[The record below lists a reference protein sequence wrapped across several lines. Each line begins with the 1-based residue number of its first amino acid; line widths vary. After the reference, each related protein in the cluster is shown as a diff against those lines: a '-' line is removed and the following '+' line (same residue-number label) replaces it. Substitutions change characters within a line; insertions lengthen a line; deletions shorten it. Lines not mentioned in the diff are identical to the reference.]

1 MPRLAHA
8 FTNFTAGELSPRL
21 DGRIDLAKYQN
32 GVTNLENFLVHPH
45 GGVTR
50 RPGTEF
56 IAEVKSSSLP
66 TRIIPFEFNTEQV
79 YLIEA
84 GNQYL
89 RFYKDGGQILN
100 SGSIVEVATPYLTA
114 ELFEIK
120 YAQSADTMFIVH
132 PNHAPRKLTRTSDT
146 AWTLTEVPFEFGP
159 FLDENTT
166 DTTITSSA
174 RTGTVTL
181 TASADLFV
189 STDVG
194 RLVKIYDGFA
204 KISAFTNATTVAAV
218 VQPNLD
224 GLSELLPEYTATTIS
239 FSEGDPSSTG
249 AEHNDRIVDSAKL
262 FKDQG
267 FVVGQKITI
276 SGASST
282 NNGDKLIAE
291 VTDDTILTAPSDDLA
306 DQAAGSSFT
315 IVGKLEATDEWSLGA
330 FSTTTGF
337 PGAICF
343 FEERLVYGGTT
354 SQPQT
359 VFFSESG
366 GFDQFNTGADDAD
379 AMVFTLASS
388 QVNVIRSLVPS
399 RTLIVLTTG
408 AEFSAGSGS
417 NLDPIT
423 PTNIQIKRQTTHGT
437 ANVAPVT
444 AGSAV
449 LFLQRAK
456 RKIRE
461 LQYNFDVDGFVAPDM
476 TILSEHISEGGF
488 VELAVQQEP
497 DNIIW
502 AVRADGQLC
511 GLTYRREEQ
520 VVAWHRHI
528 IAGISGAAT
537 ITVTDFANIA
547 TGTTL
552 KITKSDGT
560 LLTFTSEAA
569 GSSSPASALGFRPNS
584 SNNTTADNIFTML
597 NSHADLTVANPA
609 ANVVTVKETTRAG
622 TGFLSIESSDTTRL
636 ATTNQANALV
646 ESVAVLP
653 GDLNEDEVYVVV
665 NRTING
671 STERYIERLSNIDFG
686 TSANDAFYV
695 DSGLTYSGAAA
706 TTISGLT
713 HLEGESVTV
722 LANGAAHANK
732 TVSSGAITL
741 DRSAT
746 KAQIGLGYTSQLRT
760 MRIEGGSA
768 QGTSQGA
775 IKRIHDVTF
784 RFFRTVGAKVGSSA
798 TNHDSIPFRSSADEM
813 GESLD
818 LFTGDKTIEFPNGYD
833 TDAHVF
839 VKQEQPL
846 PMTVIGIYAR
856 MEVFDR

>member
-8 FTNFTAGELSPRL
+8 HTNFTAGELSPRL
-21 DGRIDLAKYQN
+21 DGRVDLAKYRN

-56 IAEVKSSSLP
+56 IAEVKTSSLS

-84 GNQYL
+84 GNQYM
-89 RFYKDGGQILN
+89 RFYKNGGQILN
-100 SGSIVEVATPYLTA
+100 SGSIVEISTPYLTA
-114 ELFEIK
+114 ELFELK
-120 YAQSADTMFIVH
+120 FAQSADTMFIVH
-132 PNHAPRKLTRTSDT
+132 PNHAPRKLTRTSDVN
-146 AWTLTEVPFEFGP
+146 WTLTEVVFEFGP
-159 FLDENTT
+159 FLDQNTT
-166 DTTITSSA
+166 DTTITASA

-181 TASADLFV
+181 TASADTFV

-204 KISAFTNATTVAAV
+204 KISAFTSATQVNAV
-218 VQPNLD
+218 VQANLD
-224 GLSELLPEYTATTIS
+224 GKAELLPEYTATTIS
-239 FSEGDPSSTG
+239 FTEGDPSLTG
-249 AEHNDRIVDSAKL
+249 IEHNDRIVDSNKA
-262 FKDQG
+262 FKDEG
-267 FVVGQKITI
+267 FAVGQKITI
-276 SGASST
+276 SGTSS
-282 NNGDKLIAE
+282 NNGTFLIAE
-291 VTDDTILTAPSDDLA
+291 VINDTILTAPSDDLNGES
-306 DQAAGSSFT
+306 AGGSFT
-315 IVGKLEATDEWSLGA
+315 IVGTLEATDEWSLGA
-330 FSTTTGF
+330 FSETTGF

-343 FEERLVYGGTT
+343 YEERLVYAGTL

-366 GFDQFNTGADDAD
+366 GFDQFNTGADDGD

-388 QVNVIRSLVPS
+388 QVNVIRALVPS

-437 ANVAPVT
+437 ANVSPVT

-461 LQYNFDVDGFVAPDM
+461 LQFNFDVDGFIAPDM
-476 TILSEHISEGGF
+476 TILSEHVSEGGF
-488 VELAVQQEP
+488 IELALQQEP
-497 DNIIW
+497 DNIIF

-511 GLTYRREEQ
+511 GMTYRREEQ

-528 IAGISGAAT
+528 VAGVSGAAT
-537 ITVTDFANIA
+537 ITVTDFANIP

-552 KITKSDGT
+552 KLTKSDGT
-560 LLTFTSEAA
+560 LVTFTSEAA
-569 GSSSPASALGFRPNS
+569 GSSSPSSSLGFRPNAD
-584 SNNTTADNIFTML
+584 NNTTADNIQAAI
-597 NSHADLTVANPA
+597 NAHADFTVANPA
-609 ANVVTVKETTRAG
+609 ANVVTVTETARAG

-653 GDLNEDEVYVVV
+653 GDLDEDEVYVVV
-665 NRTING
+665 QRTING
-671 STERYIERLSNIDFG
+671 ATKRYIERLSDIDFG
-686 TSANDAFYV
+686 TSASDAFYV
-695 DSGLTYSGAAA
+695 DSGLTYSGSAA

-713 HLEGESVTV
+713 HLEGENVTI
-722 LANGAAHANK
+722 LADGAAHPNK
-732 TVSSGAITL
+732 TVSSGAVTL

-746 KAQIGLGYTSQLRT
+746 KAHIGLGYTSLLKT

-768 QGTSQGA
+768 QGVSQGA
-775 IKRIHDVTF
+775 IKRIHDIVV
-784 RFFRTVGAKVGSSA
+784 RLFRTVGAKVGSSA
-798 TNHDSIPFRSSADEM
+798 TNNDLIPFRSSADEM
-813 GESLD
+813 GQALD

-833 TDAHVF
+833 TDAQVF
-839 VKQEQPL
+839 VKQDQPL
-846 PMTVIGIYAR
+846 PMSVLGIYAR
-856 MEVFDR
+856 LEVFDR

>member
-32 GVTNLENFLVHPH
+32 GVRSLKNFLVHPH

-50 RPGTEF
+50 RPGTQF
-56 IAEVKSSSLP
+56 IAEVKSSAAS
-66 TRIIPFEFNTEQV
+66 TRIFPFEFNTEQTYIV
-79 YLIEA
+79 EA
-84 GNQYL
+84 GNNYF
-89 RFYKDGGQILN
+89 RFYKDGGQIQ
-100 SGSIVEVATPYLTA
+100 SGGSVVEISTPYLTA

-120 YAQSADTMFIVH
+120 YAQSADVMFLVH

-146 AWTLTEVPFEFGP
+146 AWTLTLVPFEFGP

-166 DTTITSSA
+166 TTTITSNGLS
-174 RTGTVTL
+174 GTVTL
-181 TASADLFV
+181 TSSANLFV

-194 RLVKIYDGFA
+194 RLVKIYEGFA
-204 KISAFTNATTVAAV
+204 KISAFTNATTVSAV
-218 VQPNLD
+218 VQANLD
-224 GLSELLPEYTATTIS
+224 GLSELLPTYVASTIS
-239 FSEGDPSSTG
+239 FTEGDPSATG
-249 AEHNDRIVDSAKL
+249 SEHNDRIVDTAKA

-267 FVVGQKITI
+267 FIVGQKITI

-306 DQAAGSSFT
+306 DQSAGSAFT

-330 FSTTTGF
+330 FSETTGF

-354 SQPQT
+354 GQPQT
-359 VFFSESG
+359 VFFSEAG
-366 GFDQFNTGADDAD
+366 GFDQFNTGSNDVD

-408 AEFSAGSGS
+408 AEFSAGSF

-423 PTNIQIKRQTTHGT
+423 PTNIQIKRQTTHGS
-437 ANVAPVT
+437 ANVSPVT
-444 AGSAV
+444 TGSAV

-476 TILSEHISEGGF
+476 TILSEHVSEGGF

-537 ITVTDFANIA
+537 ITVTDFGNIA

-569 GSSSPASALGFRPNS
+569 GGSSPASALGFRPNS
-584 SNNTTADNIFTML
+584 SNNATADNIFAML

-609 ANVVTVKETTRAG
+609 ANVVTVKETARAG
-622 TGFLSIESSDTTRL
+622 TGFLSIESSDATRL
-636 ATTNQANALV
+636 TTTNQANALV
-646 ESVAVLP
+646 ESVAVIP
-653 GDLNEDEVYVVV
+653 GDLDEDEAYLVV

-671 STERYIERLSNIDFG
+671 ATKRFIERLSNIDFG
-686 TSANDAFYV
+686 TSASDAFYV
-695 DSGLTYSGAAA
+695 DSGLTYSGSAA

-722 LANGAAHANK
+722 LANGATHANK

-746 KAQIGLGYTSQLRT
+746 KAQIGLGYTSELQT

-768 QGTSQGA
+768 QGVSQGA
-775 IKRIHDVTF
+775 VKRIHDVTV
-784 RFFRTVGAKVGSSA
+784 RFFRTVGAKVGSSN
-798 TNHDSIPFRSSADEM
+798 TNNDLIPFRSSADEM
-813 GESLD
+813 GQALD
-818 LFTGDKTIEFPNGYD
+818 LFTGDKEIEFPNGYD
-833 TDAHVF
+833 TDAFVF
-839 VKQEQPL
+839 VKQDQPL
-846 PMTVIGIYAR
+846 PMTVVGIYAR

>member
-8 FTNFTAGELSPRL
+8 HTNFTAGELSPRL
-21 DGRIDLAKYQN
+21 DGRVDLAKYRN
-32 GVTNLENFLVHPH
+32 GVTNLENFIVHPH

-56 IAEVKSSSLP
+56 IAEVKTSSLS

-84 GNQYL
+84 GNQYM
-89 RFYKDGGQILN
+89 RFYKNGGQILN
-100 SGSIVEVATPYLTA
+100 SGSVVEISTPYLTA
-114 ELFEIK
+114 ELFELK
-120 YAQSADTMFIVH
+120 FAQSADTMFIVH
-132 PNHAPRKLTRTSDT
+132 PNHAPRKLTRTSDVN
-146 AWTLTEVPFEFGP
+146 WTLTEVVFEFGP

-166 DTTITSSA
+166 DTTITASA

-181 TASADLFV
+181 TASADTFV

-204 KISAFTNATTVAAV
+204 KISAFTSATQVNAV
-218 VQPNLD
+218 VQANLD
-224 GLSELLPEYTATTIS
+224 GKAELLPEYTATTIS
-239 FSEGDPSSTG
+239 FVEGDPSSTG
-249 AEHNDRIVDSAKL
+249 SEHNDRIVDSGKA
-262 FKDQG
+262 FKDEG
-267 FVVGQKITI
+267 FVVGQKITV
-276 SGASST
+276 SGTSS
-282 NNGDKLIAE
+282 NNGTFLIAE
-291 VTDDTILTAPSDDLA
+291 VTDDTILTAPSDDLTGES
-306 DQAAGSSFT
+306 AGGSFT
-315 IVGKLEATDEWSLGA
+315 IVGTLEATDEWSLGA
-330 FSTTTGF
+330 FSETTGF

-343 FEERLVYGGTT
+343 FEERLVYAGTT

-437 ANVAPVT
+437 ANVSPVT

-461 LQYNFDVDGFVAPDM
+461 LQFNFDVDGFIAPDM
-476 TILSEHISEGGF
+476 TILSEHVSEGGF
-488 VELAVQQEP
+488 IELALQQEP
-497 DNIIW
+497 DNIIF

-511 GLTYRREEQ
+511 GMTYRREEQ

-528 IAGISGAAT
+528 VAGVSGAAT

-552 KITKSDGT
+552 KLTKSDGT
-560 LLTFTSEAA
+560 LVTFTSEAA
-569 GSSSPASALGFRPNS
+569 GSSSPSSSLGFRPNAD
-584 SNNTTADNIFTML
+584 NNTTADNIQAAI
-597 NSHADLTVANPA
+597 NAHADFTVANPA
-609 ANVVTVKETTRAG
+609 ANVITVTETARAG

-653 GDLNEDEVYVVV
+653 GDLDEDEVYVVV
-665 NRTING
+665 QRTING
-671 STERYIERLSNIDFG
+671 ATKRYIERLSDIDFG
-686 TSANDAFYV
+686 TSASDAFYV
-695 DSGLTYSGAAA
+695 DSGLTYSGSAA

-713 HLEGESVTV
+713 HLEGESVTI
-722 LANGAAHANK
+722 LADGAAHPNK
-732 TVSSGAITL
+732 TVSSGAVTL

-746 KAQIGLGYTSQLRT
+746 KAHIGLGYTSLLKT

-768 QGTSQGA
+768 QGVSQGA
-775 IKRIHDVTF
+775 IKRIHDIVV
-784 RFFRTVGAKVGSSA
+784 RLFRTVGAKVGSSA
-798 TNHDSIPFRSSADEM
+798 TNNDLIPFRSSADEM
-813 GESLD
+813 GQALD

-833 TDAHVF
+833 TDAQVF
-839 VKQEQPL
+839 VKQDQPL
-846 PMTVIGIYAR
+846 PMSVLGIYAR
-856 MEVFDR
+856 LEVFDR

>member
-1 MPRLAHA
+1 MPRFAHA
-8 FTNFTAGELSPRL
+8 HTNFTSGELSPRL
-21 DGRIDLAKYQN
+21 DGRIDLSKYRN

-45 GGVTR
+45 GGVVR

-56 IAEVKSSSLP
+56 IAEVKTSSLS
-66 TRIIPFEFNTEQV
+66 TRAISFEFNTEQV

-84 GNQYL
+84 GNQYF
-89 RFYKDGGQILN
+89 RFYKDGGQIL
-100 SGSIVEVATPYLTA
+100 SGGSIVEISTPYLTA
-114 ELFEIK
+114 ELFELK

-166 DTTITSSA
+166 DTTITANA

-181 TASADLFV
+181 TASASLFA

-204 KISAFTNATTVAAV
+204 KISAFTSATVVSAV

-224 GLSELLPEYTATTIS
+224 GRSELLPEYAATTIS
-239 FSEGDPSSTG
+239 FTEGDPSSTG
-249 AEHNDRIVDSAKL
+249 AEHNDRIVDTAKA

-267 FVVGQKITI
+267 FKVGQKITV
-276 SGASST
+276 SGASSD
-282 NNGDKLIAE
+282 NNGDHLIAE

-306 DQAAGSSFT
+306 NQSAGSSFT

-330 FSTTTGF
+330 FSSTTGF

-437 ANVAPVT
+437 ANVSPVT

-476 TILSEHISEGGF
+476 TILSEHVSEGGF

-497 DNIIW
+497 DNVIF

-537 ITVTDFANIA
+537 ITVTDFSNIA

-552 KITKSDGT
+552 KFTKSDGT
-560 LLTFTSEAA
+560 TVTVTCQGA
-569 GSSSPASALGFRPNS
+569 GAGTPDANKFFHNE
-584 SNNTTADNIFTML
+584 SNNTTADNLFTLL
-597 NSHADLTVANPA
+597 NGLDDFTVANPA
-609 ANVVTVKETTRAG
+609 ANVVTVTETTRAG

-636 ATTNQANALV
+636 AVTSQSNALV

-665 NRTING
+665 QRTING
-671 STERYIERLSNIDFG
+671 STKRFIERLTNIDFG
-686 TSANDAFYV
+686 TTASDAFYV
-695 DSGLTYSGAAA
+695 DSGLTYSGSAA
-706 TTISGLT
+706 TSISGLN
-713 HLEGESVTV
+713 HLEGESVTI
-722 LANGAAHANK
+722 LANGAAHPNK
-732 TVSSGAITL
+732 TVASGAITL

-746 KAQIGLGYTSQLRT
+746 KAQIGLGYTSQFKT

-775 IKRIHDVTF
+775 IKRIHDVTV
-784 RFFRTVGAKVGSSA
+784 RFFRTIGAKVGSSA
-798 TNHDSIPFRSSADEM
+798 TNNDLLPFRSSADEM
-813 GESLD
+813 GQALD

-833 TDAHVF
+833 ADAFVF
-839 VKQEQPL
+839 VKQDQPL
-846 PMTVIGIYAR
+846 PMSVLGIYAR

>member
-8 FTNFTAGELSPRL
+8 HTNFTAGELSPRL
-21 DGRIDLAKYQN
+21 DGRVDLAKYRN
-32 GVTNLENFLVHPH
+32 GVTNLENFIVHPH

-56 IAEVKSSSLP
+56 IAEVKTSSLS

-84 GNQYL
+84 GNQYM
-89 RFYKDGGQILN
+89 RFYKNGGQILN
-100 SGSIVEVATPYLTA
+100 SGSVVEISTPYLTA
-114 ELFEIK
+114 ELFELK
-120 YAQSADTMFIVH
+120 FAQSADTMFIVH
-132 PNHAPRKLTRTSDT
+132 PNHAPRKLTRTSDVN
-146 AWTLTEVPFEFGP
+146 WTLTEVVFEFGP

-166 DTTITSSA
+166 DTTITASA

-181 TASADLFV
+181 TASADTFV

-204 KISAFTNATTVAAV
+204 KISAFTSATQVNAV
-218 VQPNLD
+218 VQANLD
-224 GLSELLPEYTATTIS
+224 GKAELLPEYTATTIS
-239 FSEGDPSSTG
+239 FVEGDPSSTG
-249 AEHNDRIVDSAKL
+249 SEHNDRIVDSGKA
-262 FKDQG
+262 FKDEG
-267 FVVGQKITI
+267 FVVGQKITV
-276 SGASST
+276 SGTSS
-282 NNGDKLIAE
+282 NNGTFLIAE
-291 VTDDTILTAPSDDLA
+291 VTDDTILTAPSDDLTGES
-306 DQAAGSSFT
+306 AGGSFT
-315 IVGKLEATDEWSLGA
+315 IVGTLEATDEWSLGA
-330 FSTTTGF
+330 FSETTGF
-337 PGAICF
+337 PGAICY
-343 FEERLVYGGTT
+343 FEERLVYAGTT

-437 ANVAPVT
+437 ANVSPVT

-461 LQYNFDVDGFVAPDM
+461 LQFNFDVDGFIAPDM
-476 TILSEHISEGGF
+476 TILSEHVSEGGF
-488 VELAVQQEP
+488 IELALQQEP
-497 DNIIW
+497 DNIIF

-511 GLTYRREEQ
+511 GMTYRREEQ

-528 IAGISGAAT
+528 VAGVSGAAT

-552 KITKSDGT
+552 KLTKSDGT
-560 LLTFTSEAA
+560 LVTFTSEAA
-569 GSSSPASALGFRPNS
+569 GSSSPSSSLGFRPNAD
-584 SNNTTADNIFTML
+584 NNTTADNIQAAI
-597 NSHADLTVANPA
+597 NAHADFTVANPA
-609 ANVVTVKETTRAG
+609 ANVITVTETARAG

-653 GDLNEDEVYVVV
+653 GDLDEDEVYVVV
-665 NRTING
+665 QRTING
-671 STERYIERLSNIDFG
+671 ATKRYIERLSDIDFG
-686 TSANDAFYV
+686 TSASDAFYV
-695 DSGLTYSGAAA
+695 DSGLTYSGSAA

-713 HLEGESVTV
+713 HLEGESVTI
-722 LANGAAHANK
+722 LADGAAHPNK
-732 TVSSGAITL
+732 TVSSGAVTL

-746 KAQIGLGYTSQLRT
+746 KAHIGLGYTSLLKT

-768 QGTSQGA
+768 QGVSQGA
-775 IKRIHDVTF
+775 IKRIHDIVV
-784 RFFRTVGAKVGSSA
+784 RLFRTVGAKVGSSA
-798 TNHDSIPFRSSADEM
+798 TNNDLIPFRSSADEM
-813 GESLD
+813 GQALD

-833 TDAHVF
+833 TDAQVF
-839 VKQEQPL
+839 VKQDQPL
-846 PMTVIGIYAR
+846 PMSVLGIYAR
-856 MEVFDR
+856 LEVFDR

>member
-8 FTNFTAGELSPRL
+8 HTNFTAGELSPRL
-21 DGRIDLAKYQN
+21 DGRVDLAKYRN
-32 GVTNLENFLVHPH
+32 GVTNLENFIVHPH

-56 IAEVKSSSLP
+56 IAEVKTSSLS

-84 GNQYL
+84 GNQYM
-89 RFYKDGGQILN
+89 RFYKNGGQILN
-100 SGSIVEVATPYLTA
+100 SGSVVEISTPYLTA
-114 ELFEIK
+114 ELFELK
-120 YAQSADTMFIVH
+120 FAQSADTMFIVH
-132 PNHAPRKLTRTSDT
+132 PNHAPRKLTRTSDVN
-146 AWTLTEVPFEFGP
+146 WTLTEVVFEFGP

-166 DTTITSSA
+166 DTTITASA

-181 TASADLFV
+181 TASADTFV

-204 KISAFTNATTVAAV
+204 KISAFTSATQVNAV
-218 VQPNLD
+218 VQANLD
-224 GLSELLPEYTATTIS
+224 GKSELLPEYTATTIS
-239 FSEGDPSSTG
+239 FTEGDPSSTG
-249 AEHNDRIVDSAKL
+249 SEHNDRIVDSGKA
-262 FKDQG
+262 FKDEG
-267 FVVGQKITI
+267 FVVGQKITV
-276 SGASST
+276 SGTSS
-282 NNGDKLIAE
+282 NNGTFLIAE
-291 VTDDTILTAPSDDLA
+291 VTDDTILTAPSDDLTGES
-306 DQAAGSSFT
+306 AGGSFT
-315 IVGKLEATDEWSLGA
+315 IVGTLEATDEWSLGA
-330 FSTTTGF
+330 FSETTGF

-343 FEERLVYGGTT
+343 FEERLVYAGTT

-437 ANVAPVT
+437 ANVSPVT

-461 LQYNFDVDGFVAPDM
+461 LQFNFDVDGFIAPDM
-476 TILSEHISEGGF
+476 TILSEHVSEGGF
-488 VELAVQQEP
+488 IELALQQEP
-497 DNIIW
+497 DNIIF

-511 GLTYRREEQ
+511 GMTYRREEQ

-528 IAGISGAAT
+528 VAGVSGAAT

-552 KITKSDGT
+552 KLTKSDGT
-560 LLTFTSEAA
+560 SVTFTSEAS
-569 GSSSPASALGFRPNS
+569 GSSSPSSSLGFRPNAD
-584 SNNTTADNIFTML
+584 NNTTADNIQAAI
-597 NSHADLTVANPA
+597 NAHADFTVANPA
-609 ANVVTVKETTRAG
+609 ANVITVTETARAG

-653 GDLNEDEVYVVV
+653 GDLDEDEVYVVV
-665 NRTING
+665 QRTING
-671 STERYIERLSNIDFG
+671 ATKRYIERLSDIDFG
-686 TSANDAFYV
+686 TSASDAFYV
-695 DSGLTYSGAAA
+695 DSGLTYSGSAA

-713 HLEGESVTV
+713 HLEGESVTI
-722 LANGAAHANK
+722 LADGAAHPNK
-732 TVSSGAITL
+732 TVSSGAVTL

-746 KAQIGLGYTSQLRT
+746 KAHIGLGYTSLLKT

-768 QGTSQGA
+768 QGVSQGA
-775 IKRIHDVTF
+775 IKRIHDIVV
-784 RFFRTVGAKVGSSA
+784 RLFRTVGAKVGSSA
-798 TNHDSIPFRSSADEM
+798 TNNDLIPFRSSADEM
-813 GESLD
+813 GQALD

-833 TDAHVF
+833 TDAQVF
-839 VKQEQPL
+839 VKQDQPL
-846 PMTVIGIYAR
+846 PMSVLGIYAR
-856 MEVFDR
+856 LEVFDR

>member
-8 FTNFTAGELSPRL
+8 HTNFTAGELSPRL
-21 DGRIDLAKYQN
+21 DGRVDLAKYRN
-32 GVTNLENFLVHPH
+32 GVTNLENFIVHPH

-56 IAEVKSSSLP
+56 IAEVKTSSLS

-84 GNQYL
+84 GNQYM
-89 RFYKDGGQILN
+89 RFYKNGGQILN
-100 SGSIVEVATPYLTA
+100 SGSVVEISTPYLTA
-114 ELFEIK
+114 ELFELK
-120 YAQSADTMFIVH
+120 FAQSADTMFIVH
-132 PNHAPRKLTRTSDT
+132 PNHAPRKLTRTSDVN
-146 AWTLTEVPFEFGP
+146 WTLTEVVFEFGP

-166 DTTITSSA
+166 DTTITASA

-181 TASADLFV
+181 TASADTFV

-204 KISAFTNATTVAAV
+204 KISAFTSATQVNAV
-218 VQPNLD
+218 VQANLD
-224 GLSELLPEYTATTIS
+224 GKAELLPEYTATTIS
-239 FSEGDPSSTG
+239 FVEGDPSSTG
-249 AEHNDRIVDSAKL
+249 SEHNDRIVDSGKA
-262 FKDQG
+262 FKDEG
-267 FVVGQKITI
+267 FVVGQKITV
-276 SGASST
+276 SGTSS
-282 NNGDKLIAE
+282 NNGTFLIAE
-291 VTDDTILTAPSDDLA
+291 VTDDTILTAPSDDLSGES
-306 DQAAGSSFT
+306 AGGSFT
-315 IVGKLEATDEWSLGA
+315 IVGTLEATDEWSLGA
-330 FSTTTGF
+330 FSETTGF

-343 FEERLVYGGTT
+343 FEERLVYAGTT

-437 ANVAPVT
+437 ANVSPVT

-461 LQYNFDVDGFVAPDM
+461 LQFNFDVDGFIAPDM
-476 TILSEHISEGGF
+476 TILSEHVSEGGF
-488 VELAVQQEP
+488 IELALQQEP
-497 DNIIW
+497 DNIIF

-511 GLTYRREEQ
+511 GMTYRREEQ

-528 IAGISGAAT
+528 VAGVSGAAT

-552 KITKSDGT
+552 KLTKSDGT
-560 LLTFTSEAA
+560 LVTFTSEAA
-569 GSSSPASALGFRPNS
+569 GSSSPSSSLGFRPNAD
-584 SNNTTADNIFTML
+584 NNTTADNIQAAI
-597 NSHADLTVANPA
+597 NAHADFTVANPA
-609 ANVVTVKETTRAG
+609 ANVITVIETARAG

-653 GDLNEDEVYVVV
+653 GDLDEDEVYVVV
-665 NRTING
+665 QRTING
-671 STERYIERLSNIDFG
+671 ATKRYIERLSDIDFG
-686 TSANDAFYV
+686 TSASDAFYV
-695 DSGLTYSGAAA
+695 DSGLTYSGSAA

-713 HLEGESVTV
+713 HLEGESVTI
-722 LANGAAHANK
+722 LADGAAHPNK
-732 TVSSGAITL
+732 TVSSGAVTL

-746 KAQIGLGYTSQLRT
+746 KAHIGLGYTSLLKT

-768 QGTSQGA
+768 QGVSQGA
-775 IKRIHDVTF
+775 IKRIHDIVV
-784 RFFRTVGAKVGSSA
+784 RLFRTVGAKVGSSA
-798 TNHDSIPFRSSADEM
+798 TNNDLIPFRSSADEM
-813 GESLD
+813 GQALD

-833 TDAHVF
+833 TDAQVF
-839 VKQEQPL
+839 VKQDQPL
-846 PMTVIGIYAR
+846 PMSVLGIYAR
-856 MEVFDR
+856 LEVFDR

>member
-1 MPRLAHA
+1 MARLAHA

-32 GVTNLENFLVHPH
+32 GVRSLKNFLVHPH

-50 RPGTEF
+50 RPGTQF
-56 IAEVKSSSLP
+56 VAEVKSSAAS
-66 TRIIPFEFNTEQV
+66 TRIFPFEFNTEQTYIV
-79 YLIEA
+79 EA
-84 GNQYL
+84 GNNYF
-89 RFYKDGGQILN
+89 RFYKDGGQIQ
-100 SGSIVEVATPYLTA
+100 SGGSVVEISTPYLTA

-120 YAQSADTMFIVH
+120 YAQSADVMFLVH

-146 AWTLTEVPFEFGP
+146 AWTLTSVPFEFGP
-159 FLDENTT
+159 FLDENITT
-166 DTTITSSA
+166 TTIISNGLS
-174 RTGTVTL
+174 GTVTL
-181 TASADLFV
+181 TSSANLFA

-194 RLVKIYDGFA
+194 RLVKIYEGFA
-204 KISAFTNATTVAAV
+204 KISAFTNATTVTAV
-218 VQPNLD
+218 VQTNLD
-224 GLSELLPEYTATTIS
+224 GLAELLPTYVASTIS
-239 FSEGDPSSTG
+239 FTEGDPSATG
-249 AEHNDRIVDSAKL
+249 SEHNDRIVDTAKA

-267 FVVGQKITI
+267 FIVGQKITI

-306 DQAAGSSFT
+306 DQSAGSAFT
-315 IVGKLEATDEWSLGA
+315 IVGKLAATDKWSLGA
-330 FSTTTGF
+330 FSATTGF

-354 SQPQT
+354 GQPQT
-359 VFFSESG
+359 VFFSEAG
-366 GFDQFNTGADDAD
+366 GFDQFNTGSNDVD

-408 AEFSAGSGS
+408 AEFSAGSF

-423 PTNIQIKRQTTHGT
+423 PTNIQIKRQTTHGS
-437 ANVAPVT
+437 ANVSPVT
-444 AGSAV
+444 TGSAV

-476 TILSEHISEGGF
+476 TILSEHVSEGGF

-537 ITVTDFANIA
+537 ITVTDFGNIA

-569 GSSSPASALGFRPNS
+569 GGSSPASALGFRPNS
-584 SNNTTADNIFTML
+584 SNNATADNIFTML
-597 NSHADLTVANPA
+597 NNHADLTVANPA
-609 ANVVTVKETTRAG
+609 ANVVTVKETARAG
-622 TGFLSIESSDTTRL
+622 TGFLSIESSDATRL
-636 ATTNQANALV
+636 TTTNQANALV
-646 ESVAVLP
+646 ESVAVIP
-653 GDLNEDEVYVVV
+653 GDLDEDEAYLVV

-671 STERYIERLSNIDFG
+671 ATKRFIERLSNIDFG
-686 TSANDAFYV
+686 TSASNAFYV
-695 DSGLTYSGAAA
+695 DSGLTYSGSAA

-722 LANGAAHANK
+722 LANGATHANK

-746 KAQIGLGYTSQLRT
+746 KAQIGLGYTSELQT

-768 QGTSQGA
+768 QGVSQGA
-775 IKRIHDVTF
+775 VKRIHDVTV
-784 RFFRTVGAKVGSSA
+784 RFFRTVGAKVGSSN
-798 TNHDSIPFRSSADEM
+798 TNNDLIPFRSSADEM
-813 GESLD
+813 GQALD
-818 LFTGDKTIEFPNGYD
+818 LFTGDKEIEFPNGYD
-833 TDAHVF
+833 TDAFVF
-839 VKQEQPL
+839 VKQDQPL
-846 PMTVIGIYAR
+846 PMTVVGIYAR

>member
-8 FTNFTAGELSPRL
+8 HTNFTAGELSPRL
-21 DGRIDLAKYQN
+21 DGRVDLAKYRN
-32 GVTNLENFLVHPH
+32 GVTNLENFIVHPH

-56 IAEVKSSSLP
+56 IAEVKTSSVS

-84 GNQYL
+84 GNQYM
-89 RFYKDGGQILN
+89 RFYKNGGQILN
-100 SGSIVEVATPYLTA
+100 SGSVVEISTPYLTA
-114 ELFEIK
+114 ELFELK
-120 YAQSADTMFIVH
+120 FAQSADTMFIVH
-132 PNHAPRKLTRTSDT
+132 PNHAPRKLTRTSDVN
-146 AWTLTEVPFEFGP
+146 WTLTEVVFEFGP

-166 DTTITSSA
+166 DTTITASA

-181 TASADLFV
+181 TASADTFV

-204 KISAFTNATTVAAV
+204 KISAFTSATQVNAV
-218 VQPNLD
+218 VQANLD
-224 GLSELLPEYTATTIS
+224 GKAELLPEYTATTIS
-239 FSEGDPSSTG
+239 FVEGDPSSTG
-249 AEHNDRIVDSAKL
+249 SEHNDRIVDSGKA
-262 FKDQG
+262 FKDEG
-267 FVVGQKITI
+267 FVVGQKITV
-276 SGASST
+276 SGTSS
-282 NNGDKLIAE
+282 NNGTFLIAE
-291 VTDDTILTAPSDDLA
+291 VTDDTILTAPSDDLSGES
-306 DQAAGSSFT
+306 AGGSFT
-315 IVGKLEATDEWSLGA
+315 IVGTLEATDEWSLGA
-330 FSTTTGF
+330 FSETTGF

-343 FEERLVYGGTT
+343 FEERLVYAGTT

-437 ANVAPVT
+437 ANVSPVT

-461 LQYNFDVDGFVAPDM
+461 LQFNFDVDGFIAPDM
-476 TILSEHISEGGF
+476 TILSEHVSEGGF
-488 VELAVQQEP
+488 IELALQQEP
-497 DNIIW
+497 DNIIF

-511 GLTYRREEQ
+511 GMTYRREEQ

-528 IAGISGAAT
+528 VAGVSGAAT

-552 KITKSDGT
+552 KLTKSDGT
-560 LLTFTSEAA
+560 LVTFTSEAA
-569 GSSSPASALGFRPNS
+569 GSSSPSSSLGFRPNAD
-584 SNNTTADNIFTML
+584 NNTTADNIQAAI
-597 NSHADLTVANPA
+597 NAHADFTVANPA
-609 ANVVTVKETTRAG
+609 ANVITVIETARAG

-653 GDLNEDEVYVVV
+653 GDLDEDEVYVVV
-665 NRTING
+665 QRTING
-671 STERYIERLSNIDFG
+671 ATKRYIERLSDIDFG
-686 TSANDAFYV
+686 TSASDAFYV
-695 DSGLTYSGAAA
+695 DSGLTYSGSAA

-713 HLEGESVTV
+713 HLEGESVTI
-722 LANGAAHANK
+722 LADGAAHPNK
-732 TVSSGAITL
+732 TVSSGAVTL

-746 KAQIGLGYTSQLRT
+746 KAHIGLGYTSLLKT

-768 QGTSQGA
+768 QGVSQGA
-775 IKRIHDVTF
+775 IKRIHDIVV
-784 RFFRTVGAKVGSSA
+784 RLFRTVGAKVGSSA
-798 TNHDSIPFRSSADEM
+798 TNNDLIPFRSSADEM
-813 GESLD
+813 GQALD

-833 TDAHVF
+833 TDAQVF
-839 VKQEQPL
+839 VKQDQPL
-846 PMTVIGIYAR
+846 PMSVLGIYAR
-856 MEVFDR
+856 LEVFDR

>member
-8 FTNFTAGELSPRL
+8 HTNFTAGELSPRL
-21 DGRIDLAKYQN
+21 DGRVDLAKYRN
-32 GVTNLENFLVHPH
+32 GVTNLENFIVHPH

-56 IAEVKSSSLP
+56 IAEVKTSSLS

-84 GNQYL
+84 GNQYM
-89 RFYKDGGQILN
+89 RFYKNGGQILN
-100 SGSIVEVATPYLTA
+100 SGSIVEISTPYLTA
-114 ELFEIK
+114 ELFELK
-120 YAQSADTMFIVH
+120 FAQSADTMFIVH
-132 PNHAPRKLTRTSDT
+132 PNHEPRKLTRTSDVN
-146 AWTLTEVPFEFGP
+146 WTLTEVVFEFGP

-166 DTTITSSA
+166 DTTITASA

-181 TASADLFV
+181 TASADTFV

-204 KISAFTNATTVAAV
+204 KISAFTSATQVNAV
-218 VQPNLD
+218 VQANLD
-224 GLSELLPEYTATTIS
+224 GKAELLPEYTATTIS
-239 FSEGDPSSTG
+239 FTEGDPSSTG
-249 AEHNDRIVDSAKL
+249 SEHNDRIVDSGKA
-262 FKDQG
+262 FKDEG
-267 FVVGQKITI
+267 FVVGQKITV
-276 SGASST
+276 SGTSS
-282 NNGDKLIAE
+282 NNGTFLIAE
-291 VTDDTILTAPSDDLA
+291 VTDDTILTAPSDDLTNES
-306 DQAAGSSFT
+306 AGGSFT
-315 IVGKLEATDEWSLGA
+315 IVGTLEATDEWSLGA
-330 FSTTTGF
+330 FSETTGF

-343 FEERLVYGGTT
+343 FEERLVYAGTL

-388 QVNVIRSLVPS
+388 QVNVIRALVPS

-437 ANVAPVT
+437 ANVSPVT

-461 LQYNFDVDGFVAPDM
+461 LQFNFDVDGFIAPDM
-476 TILSEHISEGGF
+476 TILSEHVSEGGF
-488 VELAVQQEP
+488 IELALQQEP
-497 DNIIW
+497 DNIIF

-511 GLTYRREEQ
+511 GMTYRREEQ

-528 IAGISGAAT
+528 VAGVSGAAT
-537 ITVTDFANIA
+537 ITVTDFANIP

-552 KITKSDGT
+552 KLTKSDGT
-560 LLTFTSEAA
+560 SVTFTSEAA
-569 GSSSPASALGFRPNS
+569 GSSSPSNSLGFRPNAD
-584 SNNTTADNIFTML
+584 NNTTADNIQAAI
-597 NSHADLTVANPA
+597 NAHADFTVANPA
-609 ANVVTVKETTRAG
+609 ANVVTVTETARAG

-653 GDLNEDEVYVVV
+653 GDLDEDEVYVVV
-665 NRTING
+665 QRTING
-671 STERYIERLSNIDFG
+671 ATKRYIERLSDIDFG
-686 TSANDAFYV
+686 TSASDAFYV
-695 DSGLTYSGAAA
+695 DSGLTYSGSAA

-713 HLEGESVTV
+713 HLEGESVTI
-722 LANGAAHANK
+722 LADGAAHPNK
-732 TVSSGAITL
+732 TVSSGAVTL

-746 KAQIGLGYTSQLRT
+746 KAHIGLGYTSLLKT

-768 QGTSQGA
+768 QGVSQGA
-775 IKRIHDVTF
+775 IKRIHDIVV
-784 RFFRTVGAKVGSSA
+784 RLFRTVGAKVGSSA
-798 TNHDSIPFRSSADEM
+798 TNNDLIPFRSSADEM
-813 GESLD
+813 GQALD

-833 TDAHVF
+833 TDAQVF
-839 VKQEQPL
+839 VKQDQPL
-846 PMTVIGIYAR
+846 PMSVLGIYAR
-856 MEVFDR
+856 LEVFDR

>member
-8 FTNFTAGELSPRL
+8 HTNFTAGELSPRL
-21 DGRIDLAKYQN
+21 DGRVDLAKYRN
-32 GVTNLENFLVHPH
+32 GVTNLENFIVHPH

-56 IAEVKSSSLP
+56 IAEVKTSSVS

-84 GNQYL
+84 GNQYM
-89 RFYKDGGQILN
+89 RFYKNGGQILN
-100 SGSIVEVATPYLTA
+100 SGSVVEISTPYLTA
-114 ELFEIK
+114 ELFELK
-120 YAQSADTMFIVH
+120 FAQSADTMFIVH
-132 PNHAPRKLTRTSDT
+132 PNHAPRKLTRTSDVN
-146 AWTLTEVPFEFGP
+146 WTLTEVVFEFGP

-166 DTTITSSA
+166 DTTITASA

-181 TASADLFV
+181 TASADTFV

-204 KISAFTNATTVAAV
+204 KISAFTSATQVNAV
-218 VQPNLD
+218 VQANLD
-224 GLSELLPEYTATTIS
+224 GKAELLPEYTATTIS
-239 FSEGDPSSTG
+239 FVEGDPSSTG
-249 AEHNDRIVDSAKL
+249 SEHNDRIVDSGKA
-262 FKDQG
+262 FKDEG
-267 FVVGQKITI
+267 FVVGQKITV
-276 SGASST
+276 SGTSS
-282 NNGDKLIAE
+282 NNGTFLIAE
-291 VTDDTILTAPSDDLA
+291 VTDDTILTAPSDDLSGES
-306 DQAAGSSFT
+306 AGGSFT
-315 IVGKLEATDEWSLGA
+315 IVGTLEATDEWSLGA
-330 FSTTTGF
+330 FSETTGF

-343 FEERLVYGGTT
+343 FEERLVYAGTT

-437 ANVAPVT
+437 ANVSPVT

-461 LQYNFDVDGFVAPDM
+461 LQFNFDVDGFIAPDM
-476 TILSEHISEGGF
+476 TILSEHVSEGGF
-488 VELAVQQEP
+488 IELALQQEP
-497 DNIIW
+497 DNIIF

-511 GLTYRREEQ
+511 GMTYRREEQ

-528 IAGISGAAT
+528 VAGVSGAAT

-552 KITKSDGT
+552 KLTKSDGT
-560 LLTFTSEAA
+560 LVTFTSEAA
-569 GSSSPASALGFRPNS
+569 GSSSPSSSLGFRPNAD
-584 SNNTTADNIFTML
+584 NNTTADNIQAAI
-597 NSHADLTVANPA
+597 NAHADFTVANPA
-609 ANVVTVKETTRAG
+609 ANVITVTETARAG

-653 GDLNEDEVYVVV
+653 GDLDEDEVYVVV
-665 NRTING
+665 QRTING
-671 STERYIERLSNIDFG
+671 ATKRYIERLSDIDFG
-686 TSANDAFYV
+686 TSASDAFYV
-695 DSGLTYSGAAA
+695 DSGLTYSGSAA

-713 HLEGESVTV
+713 HLEGESVTI
-722 LANGAAHANK
+722 LADGAAHPNK
-732 TVSSGAITL
+732 TVSSGAVTL

-746 KAQIGLGYTSQLRT
+746 KAHIGLGYTSLLKT

-768 QGTSQGA
+768 QGVSQGA
-775 IKRIHDVTF
+775 IKRIHDIVV
-784 RFFRTVGAKVGSSA
+784 RLFRTVGAKVGSSA
-798 TNHDSIPFRSSADEM
+798 TNNDLIPFRSSADEM
-813 GESLD
+813 GQALD

-833 TDAHVF
+833 TDAQVF
-839 VKQEQPL
+839 VKQDQPL
-846 PMTVIGIYAR
+846 PMSVLGIYAR
-856 MEVFDR
+856 LEVFDR

>member
-8 FTNFTAGELSPRL
+8 HTNFTAGELSPRL
-21 DGRIDLAKYQN
+21 DGRVDLAKYRN

-56 IAEVKSSSLP
+56 IAEVKTSSLS

-84 GNQYL
+84 GNQYM
-89 RFYKDGGQILN
+89 RFYKNGGQILN
-100 SGSIVEVATPYLTA
+100 SGSIVEISTPYLTA
-114 ELFEIK
+114 ELFELK
-120 YAQSADTMFIVH
+120 FAQSADTMFIVH
-132 PNHAPRKLTRTSDT
+132 PNHAPRKLTRTSDVN
-146 AWTLTEVPFEFGP
+146 WTLTEVVFEFGP
-159 FLDENTT
+159 FLDQNTT
-166 DTTITSSA
+166 DTTITASA

-181 TASADLFV
+181 TASADTFV

-204 KISAFTNATTVAAV
+204 KISAFTSATQVNAV
-218 VQPNLD
+218 VQANLD
-224 GLSELLPEYTATTIS
+224 GKAELLPEYTATTIS
-239 FSEGDPSSTG
+239 FTEGDPSLTG
-249 AEHNDRIVDSAKL
+249 IEHNDRIVDSNKA
-262 FKDQG
+262 FKDEG
-267 FVVGQKITI
+267 FAVGQKITI
-276 SGASST
+276 SGTSS
-282 NNGDKLIAE
+282 NNGTFLIAE
-291 VTDDTILTAPSDDLA
+291 VINDTILTAPSDDLNGES
-306 DQAAGSSFT
+306 AGGSFT
-315 IVGKLEATDEWSLGA
+315 IVGTLEATDEWSLGA
-330 FSTTTGF
+330 FSETTGF

-343 FEERLVYGGTT
+343 YEERLVYAGTL

-366 GFDQFNTGADDAD
+366 GFDQFNTGADDGD

-388 QVNVIRSLVPS
+388 QVNVIRALVPS

-437 ANVAPVT
+437 ANVSPVT

-461 LQYNFDVDGFVAPDM
+461 LQFNFDVDGFIAPDM
-476 TILSEHISEGGF
+476 TILSEHVSEGGF
-488 VELAVQQEP
+488 IELALQQEP
-497 DNIIW
+497 DNIIF

-511 GLTYRREEQ
+511 GMTYRREEQ

-528 IAGISGAAT
+528 VAGVSGAAT
-537 ITVTDFANIA
+537 ITVTDFANIP

-552 KITKSDGT
+552 KLTKSDGT
-560 LLTFTSEAA
+560 LVTFTSEAA
-569 GSSSPASALGFRPNS
+569 GSSSPSSSLGFRPNAD
-584 SNNTTADNIFTML
+584 NNTTADNIQAAI
-597 NSHADLTVANPA
+597 NAHADFTVANPA
-609 ANVVTVKETTRAG
+609 ANVLTVTETARAG

-653 GDLNEDEVYVVV
+653 GDLDEDEVYVVV
-665 NRTING
+665 QRTING
-671 STERYIERLSNIDFG
+671 ATKRYIERLSDIDFG
-686 TSANDAFYV
+686 TSASDAFYV
-695 DSGLTYSGAAA
+695 DSGLTYSGSAA

-713 HLEGESVTV
+713 HLEGENVTI
-722 LANGAAHANK
+722 LADGAAHPNK
-732 TVSSGAITL
+732 TVSSGAVTL

-746 KAQIGLGYTSQLRT
+746 KAHIGLGYTSLLKT

-768 QGTSQGA
+768 QGVSQGA
-775 IKRIHDVTF
+775 IKRIHDIVV
-784 RFFRTVGAKVGSSA
+784 RLFRTVGAKVGSSA
-798 TNHDSIPFRSSADEM
+798 TNNDLIPFRSSADEM
-813 GESLD
+813 GQALD

-833 TDAHVF
+833 TDAQVF
-839 VKQEQPL
+839 VKQDQPL
-846 PMTVIGIYAR
+846 PMSVLGIYAR
-856 MEVFDR
+856 LEVFDR

>member
-8 FTNFTAGELSPRL
+8 HTNFTAGELSPRL
-21 DGRIDLAKYQN
+21 DGRVDLAKYRN
-32 GVTNLENFLVHPH
+32 GVTNLENFIVHPH

-56 IAEVKSSSLP
+56 IAEVKTSSLS

-84 GNQYL
+84 GNQYM
-89 RFYKDGGQILN
+89 RFYKNGGQILN
-100 SGSIVEVATPYLTA
+100 SGSVVEISTPYLTA
-114 ELFEIK
+114 ELFELK
-120 YAQSADTMFIVH
+120 FAQSADTMFIVH
-132 PNHAPRKLTRTSDT
+132 PNHAPRKLTRTSDVN
-146 AWTLTEVPFEFGP
+146 WTLTEVVFEFGP

-166 DTTITSSA
+166 DTTITASA

-181 TASADLFV
+181 TASADTFV

-204 KISAFTNATTVAAV
+204 KISAFTSATQVNAV
-218 VQPNLD
+218 VQANLD
-224 GLSELLPEYTATTIS
+224 GKAELLPEYTATTIS
-239 FSEGDPSSTG
+239 FVEGDPSSTG
-249 AEHNDRIVDSAKL
+249 SEHNDRIVDSGKA
-262 FKDQG
+262 FKDEG
-267 FVVGQKITI
+267 FVVGQKITV
-276 SGASST
+276 SGTSS
-282 NNGDKLIAE
+282 NNGTFLIAE
-291 VTDDTILTAPSDDLA
+291 VTDDTILTAPSDDLSGES
-306 DQAAGSSFT
+306 AGGSFT
-315 IVGKLEATDEWSLGA
+315 IVGTLEATDEWSLGA
-330 FSTTTGF
+330 FSETTGF

-343 FEERLVYGGTT
+343 FEERLVYAGTT

-437 ANVAPVT
+437 ANVSPVT

-461 LQYNFDVDGFVAPDM
+461 LQFNFDVDGFIAPDM
-476 TILSEHISEGGF
+476 TILSEHVSEGGF
-488 VELAVQQEP
+488 IELALQQEP
-497 DNIIW
+497 DNIIF

-511 GLTYRREEQ
+511 GMTYRREEQ

-528 IAGISGAAT
+528 VAGVSGAAT

-552 KITKSDGT
+552 KLTKSDGT
-560 LLTFTSEAA
+560 LVTFTSEAA
-569 GSSSPASALGFRPNS
+569 GSSSPSSSLGFRPNAD
-584 SNNTTADNIFTML
+584 NNTTADNIQAAI
-597 NSHADLTVANPA
+597 NAHADFTVANPA
-609 ANVVTVKETTRAG
+609 ANVITVTETARAG

-653 GDLNEDEVYVVV
+653 GDLDEDEVYVVV
-665 NRTING
+665 QRTING
-671 STERYIERLSNIDFG
+671 ATKRYIERLSDIDFG
-686 TSANDAFYV
+686 TSASDAFYV
-695 DSGLTYSGAAA
+695 DSGLTYSGSAA

-713 HLEGESVTV
+713 HLEGESVTI
-722 LANGAAHANK
+722 LADGAAHPNK
-732 TVSSGAITL
+732 TVSSGAVTL

-746 KAQIGLGYTSQLRT
+746 KAHIGLGYTSLLKT

-768 QGTSQGA
+768 QGVSQGA
-775 IKRIHDVTF
+775 IKRIHDIVV
-784 RFFRTVGAKVGSSA
+784 RLFRTVGAKVGSSA
-798 TNHDSIPFRSSADEM
+798 TNNDLIPFRSSADEM
-813 GESLD
+813 GQALD

-833 TDAHVF
+833 TDAQVF
-839 VKQEQPL
+839 VKQDQPL
-846 PMTVIGIYAR
+846 PMSVLGIYAR
-856 MEVFDR
+856 LEVFDR